1 MPLGHTAHLAV
12 RCSTSRCARVF
23 QLQSH
28 GVMSKHQHQHEGSRA
43 EYITS
48 LALARSNAESHGRL
62 FPSHPHHWD
71 NTHSSKHMPKRLQP
85 SAIPDLRF
93 EPTYLAKLDVAD
105 SGWQSIVW
113 ITIRDHAM
121 SPLLQGVLWCVALE
135 VLTVLFS

>member
-1 MPLGHTAHLAV
+1 
-12 RCSTSRCARVF
+12 
-23 QLQSH
+23 
-28 GVMSKHQHQHEGSRA
+28 MSKQQHGHEGSRA
-43 EYITS
+43 EYIAS

-62 FPSHPHHWD
+62 FPFHPHPSHRCD

-121 SPLLQGVLWCVALE
+121 SPLLQGVLWCVALKA
-135 VLTVLFS
+135 LTVLFS